1 MSWVGL
7 TFGTHIERSAWPEL
21 RPENRGMDSKWDL
34 YLYLGI
40 YLIAIFLGHYDSK
53 KSSQNF
59 FGKIF
64 FRRIFSIE
72 KFLTQSRYNAII
84 ALLVYK

>member
-1 MSWVGL
+1 VSWVGL
-7 TFGTHIERSAWPEL
+7 TSEISIDESAWPEL
-21 RPENRGMDSKWDL
+21 GPKNRGMDSKWDL

-64 FRRIFSIE
+64 FHRKVLDTES
-72 KFLTQSRYNAII
+72 LQCYNCFVG
-84 ALLVYK
+84 L

>member
-1 MSWVGL
+1 MSLVGL
-7 TFGTHIERSAWPEL
+7 TLETHIERSAW
-21 RPENRGMDSKWDL
+21 PENRGMDSKWDL

-64 FRRIFSIE
+64 FHRKVLDTES
-72 KFLTQSRYNAII
+72 LQCYNCFVG
-84 ALLVYK
+84 L